1 MEFKVLQFPPEG
13 SSRVVRMTTVPK
25 QWSTSAG
32 YAPEMGFFESWME
45 TDSIPDA
52 REVPTVNWGA
62 IYGLAISVAISA
74 TFWIGAILLV
84 ERLLK

>member
-1 MEFKVLQFPPEG
+1 MEVKVLQFPPEG
-13 SSRVVRMTTVPK
+13 SSRVVRMRTVPK

-32 YAPEMGFFESWME
+32 YAPAMGFFESWME
-45 TDSIPDA
+45 RDTVPDSFEA
-52 REVPTVNWGA
+52 PTLNWAA

-74 TFWIGAILLV
+74 SFWIGAVLLV